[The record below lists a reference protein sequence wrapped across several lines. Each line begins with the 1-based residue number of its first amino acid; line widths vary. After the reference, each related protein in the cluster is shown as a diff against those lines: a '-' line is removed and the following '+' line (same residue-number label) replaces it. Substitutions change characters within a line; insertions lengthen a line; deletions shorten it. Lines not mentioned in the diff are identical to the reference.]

1 MSDYGDDTGEANLD
15 THMDF
20 EDADPDQFIDE
31 ADVGASG
38 AADAEEEM
46 GDAAGGVNGATSG
59 GVSLI
64 PFPLSKAPG
73 NESGTAPFP
82 SLAHTHYLGGHAC
95 SSSPSCPPS
104 QASVRTGKVPKA
116 NEKRVTT
123 PYLTKYERARILG
136 TRALQISMNAPV
148 LVPLEG
154 ETDPLEIATKEL
166 KAKKIP
172 LVVRRYLPDGSFED
186 WKVSELI
193 NTEE

>member
-1 MSDYGDDTGEANLD
+1 MSDYGDDAGEANLD

-20 EDADPDQFIDE
+20 EDADVRLPLSSGICNEALTPSLEQPDQFIDE
-31 ADVGASG
+31 GDVGVSG

-46 GDAAGGVNGATSG
+46 GDAAGGVNGATTG
-59 GVSLI
+59 GR
-64 PFPLSKAPG
+64 A
-73 NESGTAPFP
+73 N
-82 SLAHTHYLGGHAC
+82 
-95 SSSPSCPPS
+95 
-104 QASVRTGKVPKA
+104 VRTGKVPKA

>member
-1 MSDYGDDTGEANLD
+1 MSDYGDEANPD

-20 EDADPDQFIDE
+20 DEGDPDQYIHE
-31 ADVGASG
+31 GDVGASG
-38 AADAEEEM
+38 AADQAEEM
-46 GDAAGGVNGATSG
+46 ADTAGGVNGATAG
-59 GVSLI
+59 G
-64 PFPLSKAPG
+64 A
-73 NESGTAPFP
+73 E
-82 SLAHTHYLGGHAC
+82 
-95 SSSPSCPPS
+95 
-104 QASVRTGKVPKA
+104 VRTGKVPKS
-116 NEKRVTT
+116 NELRVTT